1 MSKVG
6 QITEVSKEQTF
17 YSDLFTDFTRHAQ
30 TGELNKKTNENA
42 VKQSVRNLLLTNKG
56 ERLFQP
62 TVGSN
67 LKGILF
73 ENATPFIHQMLHDYI
88 AETIDNHE
96 PRAQFLFADVDI
108 NHDRNSAGIDIHFLI
123 LNTGVEATLPIFIE
137 RTR

>member
-6 QITEVSKEQTF
+6 QTTEVTTKTNF
-17 YSDLFTDFTRHAQ
+17 YSDLFNDFSRHAQ
-30 TGELNKKTNENA
+30 TGELNRKTNENA

-67 LKGILF
+67 LKALLF
-73 ENATPFIHQMLHDYI
+73 ENATPFINQMLHDYI
-88 AETIDNHE
+88 LETIDNHE
-96 PRAQFLFADVDI
+96 PRAEFLFADLSFD
-108 NHDRNSAGIDIHFLI
+108 HDRNSANIDVTFSII
-123 LNTGVEATLPIFIE
+123 NTGVQATLPLFIE

>member
-6 QITEVSKEQTF
+6 LTTEVTTTQNF
-17 YSDLFTDFTRHAQ
+17 YSDLFNDFSRHAQ
-30 TGELNKKTNENA
+30 TGELNKKINENA

-67 LKGILF
+67 LKALLF
-73 ENATPFIHQMLHDYI
+73 ENATPFINQMLHDYI
-88 AETIDNHE
+88 LETIENHE
-96 PRAQFLFADVDI
+96 PRAEFLYADLSFD
-108 NHDRNSAGIDIHFLI
+108 HDRNSATVDVTFMII
-123 LNTGVEATLPIFIE
+123 NTGVQATLPLFIE

>member
-6 QITEVSKEQTF
+6 LTTEVTTTQNF
-17 YSDLFTDFTRHAQ
+17 YSDLFNDFSRHAQ
-30 TGELNKKTNENA
+30 TGELNKKINENA

-67 LKGILF
+67 LKALLF
-73 ENATPFIHQMLHDYI
+73 ENATPFINQMLHDYI
-88 AETIDNHE
+88 LETIDNHE
-96 PRAQFLFADVDI
+96 PRAELLKVDVGGSPDHNTLSFQIKFRII
-108 NHDRNSAGIDIHFLI
+108 NTTEPETLEII
-123 LNTGVEATLPIFIE
+123 LE

>member
-6 QITEVSKEQTF
+6 LTTEVTTTQNF
-17 YSDLFTDFTRHAQ
+17 YSDLFNDFSRHAQ
-30 TGELNKKTNENA
+30 TGELNKKINENA

-67 LKGILF
+67 LKALLF
-73 ENATPFIHQMLHDYI
+73 ENATPFINQMLHDYI
-88 AETIDNHE
+88 LETIENHE
-96 PRAQFLFADVDI
+96 PRAEFLYADLSFD
-108 NHDRNSAGIDIHFLI
+108 HDRNSATIDVTFQII
-123 LNTGVEATLPIFIE
+123 NTGVQATLPLFIE